1 MSNVV
6 TIKTKGSFKNFL
18 SFSDKML
25 KRDYVKVLDR
35 YAKKG
40 LEALKANTPVD
51 TGKTR
56 DSWYYEIIQD
66 KQSIKIVWKNSNV
79 TSYGTPIVLFIQYG
93 HYTKSGTFIQGIDF
107 INPALKPIFSKIA
120 DNIWMEVTS
129 Y

>member
-35 YAKKG
+35 YAKSG

-56 DSWYYEIIQD
+56 DSWYYEIIQG
-66 KQSIKIVWKNSNV
+66 KQGIKIVWKNSNV

>member
-1 MSNVV
+1 
-6 TIKTKGSFKNFL
+6 
-18 SFSDKML
+18 ML

-35 YAKKG
+35 YAKSG

-66 KQSIKIVWKNSNV
+66 KQGIKIVWKNSNV
-79 TSYGTPIVLFIQYG
+79 TSYGTPIVLFIRYG

>member
-1 MSNVV
+1 M

-25 KRDYVKVLDR
+25 KRDYVKVLNR
-35 YAKKG
+35 YAKSG

-56 DSWYYEIIQD
+56 DSWYYEIVQD
-66 KQSIKIVWKNSNV
+66 KQGIKIVWKNSNV

>member
-35 YAKKG
+35 YAKSG

-66 KQSIKIVWKNSNV
+66 KQGVKIVWKNSNV

>member
-1 MSNVV
+1 M

-35 YAKKG
+35 YAKSG

-66 KQSIKIVWKNSNV
+66 KQNIKIVWKNSNV

-120 DNIWMEVTS
+120 DNVWMEVTS

>member
-1 MSNVV
+1 M

-35 YAKKG
+35 YAKSG

-66 KQSIKIVWKNSNV
+66 KQGIKIVWKNSNV

-107 INPALKPIFSKIA
+107 INPALKPLFSKIA

>member
-1 MSNVV
+1 M

-35 YAKKG
+35 YAKSG

-56 DSWYYEIIQD
+56 DSWYYEIVQD
-66 KQSIKIVWKNSNV
+66 KQGIKIVWKNSNV

>member
-35 YAKKG
+35 YAKSG

-56 DSWYYEIIQD
+56 DFWYYEIIQD
-66 KQSIKIVWKNSNV
+66 KQGIKIVWKNSNV

>member
-35 YAKKG
+35 YAKSG

-66 KQSIKIVWKNSNV
+66 KQGIKIVWKNSNV

-129 Y
+129 H

>member
-35 YAKKG
+35 YAKSG

-56 DSWYYEIIQD
+56 DSWYYEIIQE
-66 KQSIKIVWKNSNV
+66 KQGIKIVWKNSNV

>member
-25 KRDYVKVLDR
+25 KRDYVKVLNR
-35 YAKKG
+35 YAKSG

-66 KQSIKIVWKNSNV
+66 KQGIKIVWKNSNV

>member
-35 YAKKG
+35 YAKSG

-120 DNIWMEVTS
+120 DNVWMEVTS

>member
-35 YAKKG
+35 YAKSG

-51 TGKTR
+51 TGKTQ

-66 KQSIKIVWKNSNV
+66 KQGIKIVWKNSNV

>member
-35 YAKKG
+35 YAKSG

-56 DSWYYEIIQD
+56 DSWYYEIVQD
-66 KQSIKIVWKNSNV
+66 KQGIKIVWKNSNV

-120 DNIWMEVTS
+120 NDIWMEVTS

>member
-35 YAKKG
+35 YAKSG

-56 DSWYYEIIQD
+56 DYWYYEIIQD
-66 KQSIKIVWKNSNV
+66 KQGIKIVWKNSNV

-107 INPALKPIFSKIA
+107 INPALKPVFDKMA
-120 DNIWMEVTS
+120 DEILREVK
-129 Y
+129 

>member
-35 YAKKG
+35 YAKSG

-56 DSWYYEIIQD
+56 DSWYYEIVQD
-66 KQSIKIVWKNSNV
+66 KQGINIVWKNSNV

>member
-35 YAKKG
+35 YAKSG

-56 DSWYYEIIQD
+56 DSWYYEIVQD
-66 KQSIKIVWKNSNV
+66 KQGIKIVWKNSNV

-107 INPALKPIFSKIA
+107 INPSLKPIFSKIA

>member
-35 YAKKG
+35 YAKSG

-66 KQSIKIVWKNSNV
+66 KQGIKIVWKNSNV

-120 DNIWMEVTS
+120 DHIWMEVTS

>member
-35 YAKKG
+35 YAKSG

-66 KQSIKIVWKNSNV
+66 KQGINIVWKNSNV

>member
-35 YAKKG
+35 YAKTG

>member
-35 YAKKG
+35 YAKSG

-66 KQSIKIVWKNSNV
+66 KQNIKIVWKNSNV

-120 DNIWMEVTS
+120 DNVWMEVTS

>member
-1 MSNVV
+1 MANVV

-35 YAKKG
+35 YAKSG

-66 KQSIKIVWKNSNV
+66 KQGIKIVWKNSNV

>member
-35 YAKKG
+35 YAKSG

-56 DSWYYEIIQD
+56 DSWYYDIIQD
-66 KQSIKIVWKNSNV
+66 KQGIKIVWKNSNV

>member
-1 MSNVV
+1 M

>member
-35 YAKKG
+35 YAKSG

-66 KQSIKIVWKNSNV
+66 KQGIKIVWKNSNV

-93 HYTKSGTFIQGIDF
+93 HYTKSGTFIQGTDF

>member
-1 MSNVV
+1 M

-35 YAKKG
+35 YAKSG

-56 DSWYYEIIQD
+56 DSWYYEIVQD
-66 KQSIKIVWKNSNV
+66 KQGINIVWKNSNV

>member
-35 YAKKG
+35 YAKSG

-66 KQSIKIVWKNSNV
+66 KQNIKIVWKNSNV

>member
-35 YAKKG
+35 YAKSG

-66 KQSIKIVWKNSNV
+66 KQGIKIVWKNSNV

-120 DNIWMEVTS
+120 DSIWMEVTS

>member
-18 SFSDKML
+18 SFSDKMF

-35 YAKKG
+35 YAKSG

>member
-25 KRDYVKVLDR
+25 KRDYIKVLDR
-35 YAKKG
+35 YAKSG

>member
-1 MSNVV
+1 M

-35 YAKKG
+35 YAKSG

-66 KQSIKIVWKNSNV
+66 KQGIKIVWKNSNV

>member
-35 YAKKG
+35 YAKSG

>member
-1 MSNVV
+1 M

-35 YAKKG
+35 YAKSG

-56 DSWYYEIIQD
+56 DSWYYEIVQD
-66 KQSIKIVWKNSNV
+66 KQGIKIMWKNSNV

>member
-1 MSNVV
+1 M

-35 YAKKG
+35 YAKSG

>member
-35 YAKKG
+35 YAKSG

-56 DSWYYEIIQD
+56 DSWYYEIVQD

-120 DNIWMEVTS
+120 DNVWMEVTS

>member
-35 YAKKG
+35 YAKSG

-56 DSWYYEIIQD
+56 DSWYYDIKQD
-66 KQSIKIVWKNSNV
+66 KQGIKIVWKNSNV

>member
-1 MSNVV
+1 
-6 TIKTKGSFKNFL
+6 
-18 SFSDKML
+18 ML

-35 YAKKG
+35 YAKSG

-56 DSWYYEIIQD
+56 DSWYYEIVQD
-66 KQSIKIVWKNSNV
+66 KQGIKIVWKNSNV

-93 HYTKSGTFIQGIDF
+93 HCTKSGTFIQGIDF

>member
-35 YAKKG
+35 YAKSG

-56 DSWYYEIIQD
+56 DSWYYEIVQD

>member
-35 YAKKG
+35 YAKSG

-56 DSWYYEIIQD
+56 DSWYYEIVQD
-66 KQSIKIVWKNSNV
+66 KQGITMVWKNSNV